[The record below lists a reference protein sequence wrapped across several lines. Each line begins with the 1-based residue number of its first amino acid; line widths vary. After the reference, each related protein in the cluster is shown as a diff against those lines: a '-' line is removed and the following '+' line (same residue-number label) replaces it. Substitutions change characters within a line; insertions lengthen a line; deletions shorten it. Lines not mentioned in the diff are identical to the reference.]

1 MPLMEK
7 GMKTVKV
14 GIRTCNLYLAADWNS
29 GAGVMQISVM
39 IPDYSLFVPNFALQ
53 RYGFPDYSS

>member
-1 MPLMEK
+1 
-7 GMKTVKV
+7 MKTVKV

-29 GAGVMQISVM
+29 GTGVMQISVM